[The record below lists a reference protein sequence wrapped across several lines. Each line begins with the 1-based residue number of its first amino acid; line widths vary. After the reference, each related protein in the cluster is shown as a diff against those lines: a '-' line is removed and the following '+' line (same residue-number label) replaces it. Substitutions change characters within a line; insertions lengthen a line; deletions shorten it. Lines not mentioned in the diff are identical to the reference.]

1 MTYVS
6 ILKASTRPGGEEAN
20 VDSGNFPLVDPP
32 HFEGVDFDFAEFN
45 NYTLAYKDFEFETNK
60 TMFPLEEIEGNKKIE
75 ENDLRIDN
83 FVNYCTEGLSDPA
96 LAKAGKCEKGS
107 TRHGSG

>member
-20 VDSGNFPLVDPP
+20 VDSGNFPLVDPS
-32 HFEGVDFDFAEFN
+32 HFQGVDFDFAEFN

-60 TMFPLEEIEGNKKIE
+60 TMFPLEEIEGNNKIE

-83 FVNYCTEGLSDPA
+83 FVNYCTEGLSDDT
-96 LAKAGKCEKGS
+96 KCKKGS

>member
-32 HFEGVDFDFAEFN
+32 HFQGVDFD
-45 NYTLAYKDFEFETNK
+45 FETNK

-83 FVNYCTEGLSDPA
+83 FVNYCTEGLSDDT
-96 LAKAGKCEKGS
+96 KCKKGS